1 MLTFK
6 MFFEKR
12 IRNPL
17 RKKELEDSGRTSNMD
32 YVKSVENELPPEE
45 IKKISKMVENGVDEE
60 SIEKFK
66 NAKLAEYQKKLR
78 NDYLRK
84 KSDTKHKLIMNK
96 WGIQV
101 FRDSLA
107 DGDFSTNSYNYR
119 MLNFSLRNLVKDYKD
134 ILPI

>member
-1 MLTFK
+1 